1 MSTTRESGEDEDHL
15 SPQEKMISRLII
27 KSQDE
32 MFHRFEKSQDD
43 MFYRLESM
51 LCKVLVQPPHKDS
64 EILKSAG
71 SSSYCASYDIDD
83 HVKTNPLFE
92 SEEKTSKNEDEKMKT
107 DVDVDD
113 ENSEEPEQDTDQYI
127 FEFGLFEAAKSGDWP
142 KASNF
147 FEKNPQVMMTNENCK
162 IGLRIA
168 ILNNR
173 LPFVK
178 KFVEL
183 LPSEALEHKIKDNGF
198 TALHT
203 AAAYGYSEIAKV
215 LVTKNP
221 NLTQIR
227 DKKGRVP
234 LLLSIQAVTLGQK
247 ATVKYLYSVTK
258 DEEPSSSPFSGTD
271 GAKLLCTAI
280 DANFYDIALLVLK
293 KNPELLT
300 KKQLITGNND
310 PSKHVHN
317 PCALASMIQR
327 PLAFYS
333 GAKLT
338 WWQHNIYSCKSII
351 GLTLIRLQKLSLII
365 HHDDPCFGF
374 CPLFF
379 IYINANV
386 VCGAGTNVDMA
397 STCNHDSQE
406 DEQNASKNQKLSP
419 PSLSKGWKCLGLW
432 YPLQSRIGALYGTDG
447 ERDEENPQH
456 ISEGNQVCGIN
467 TWKSLVNRICFKQCI
482 YKQKLTHKQ
491 ALELIKEMFDQL
503 HKTMTKSQVLEFFDK
518 NSIMIKKAIKHGTIE
533 IVEECLTKFP
543 YLIWND
549 LGGQT
554 MIQMAVAERNEKI
567 LDLICKFSGKEMMDL
582 ISRKDTTGNTL
593 LHHVA
598 KLAPPIPLNSVCG
611 SALQVQ
617 RELQWYKGV
626 ESIIP
631 EADKDRRNKEGQTAQ
646 QLFSEAH
653 KDLVVQGGE
662 WMKNISEACMVV
674 AALIVTVAFAA
685 VFTAPGGYVSD
696 SSSPKNGTP
705 VFLGTKSFTAFA
717 IADALA
723 LFSSISSVLMFLA
736 IYTSRHAEQDF
747 YRSLPQKLII
757 GLTTLFISMA
767 TIMVSFGASLFIML
781 RHRFAWAPYP
791 IAVLSCVPFILFAS
805 LQLPLFVEMVHST
818 YCHSL
823 FRKQRYVRPC
833 NQKYEKEE

>member
-1 MSTTRESGEDEDHL
+1 MSTARESGEDEDHL

-32 MFHRFEKSQDD
+32 MFHRFQKSQDD

-51 LCKVLVQPPHKDS
+51 LCKVLVQPPHKDL

-71 SSSYCASYDIDD
+71 SSSCCASYVNDD

-92 SEEKTSKNEDEKMKT
+92 SEEKTTKNEDVMMNT
-107 DVDVDD
+107 DVNDDDD
-113 ENSEEPEQDTDQYI
+113 ENAEEPEPDNDQYI
-127 FEFGLFEAAKSGDWP
+127 FEFGLFEAAQSGDWP
-142 KASNF
+142 KASKF
-147 FEKNPQVMMTNENCK
+147 FEKNPQAMMTNENCK

-168 ILNNR
+168 VLNNR

-234 LLLSIQAVTLGQK
+234 LLLAIQAVTLGQK
-247 ATVKYLYSVTK
+247 AT
-258 DEEPSSSPFSGTD
+258 EPSSSPFSGSD

-310 PSKHVHN
+310 PLKPVHN

-333 GAKLT
+333 GAKLI
-338 WWQHNIYSCKSII
+338 WWQRYIYSRI
-351 GLTLIRLQKLSLII
+351 
-365 HHDDPCFGF
+365 
-374 CPLFF
+374 
-379 IYINANV
+379 
-386 VCGAGTNVDMA
+386 NVDID
-397 STCNHDSQE
+397 STCNHDAQA
-406 DEQNASKNQKLSP
+406 DEQNASAIQNLSP
-419 PSLSKGWKCLGLW
+419 PGLFNGWKCIGLW
-432 YPLQSRIGALYGTDG
+432 YPLQSRIGALNGTEG
-447 ERDEENPQH
+447 EGDEENPQQ

-467 TWKSLVNRICFKQCI
+467 TLKNLVYRIFIKRCI
-482 YKQKLTHKQ
+482 RKQKLMHKQ

-533 IVEECLTKFP
+533 IVDECLKKFP

-598 KLAPPIPLNSVCG
+598 KLAPPVPLNSVCG

-646 QLFSEAH
+646 QLFTEAH

-674 AALIVTVAFAA
+674 AALIATVAFAA

-818 YCHSL
+818 YFHSL
-823 FRKQRYVRPC
+823 FRKHRYVRPC
-833 NQKYEKEE
+833 QQKNEKGE

>member
-15 SPQEKMISRLII
+15 SPQGKMISRLII

-32 MFHRFEKSQDD
+32 MFRRLGKSQDE
-43 MFYRLESM
+43 MFNRLESM
-51 LCKVLVQPPHKDS
+51 LCKVLVQPPHKDL

-71 SSSYCASYDIDD
+71 SSSCCASYDNDGL
-83 HVKTNPLFE
+83 VKTNPLFE
-92 SEEKTSKNEDEKMKT
+92 SEEKKFKDEDVINIIAANELGAKMKI
-107 DVDVDD
+107 DDNDDD
-113 ENSEEPEQDTDQYI
+113 ERTELPEQDDQHI
-127 FEFGLFEAAKSGDWP
+127 FESSLFEAAKSGDWR
-142 KASNF
+142 KALEF
-147 FEKNPQVMMTNENCK
+147 FKKNPLLEKTNENCK
-162 IGLRIA
+162 IALRIA
-168 ILNNR
+168 VLNDR

-178 KFVEL
+178 EFVKDL
-183 LPSEALEHKIKDNGF
+183 SPKALEHKIKDNGF

-234 LLLSIQAVTLGQK
+234 LLLAIQAVTLGQK
-247 ATVKYLYSVTK
+247 ATVRYLYSVTK

-280 DANFYDIALLVLK
+280 DANFYDIALLILK

-300 KKQLITGNND
+300 KKQLITGYND
-310 PSKHVHN
+310 PLKPVHN
-317 PCALASMIQR
+317 PCALA
-327 PLAFYS
+327 
-333 GAKLT
+333 GAKLK
-338 WWQHNIYSCKSII
+338 WWQRYIYSRI
-351 GLTLIRLQKLSLII
+351 
-365 HHDDPCFGF
+365 
-374 CPLFF
+374 
-379 IYINANV
+379 
-386 VCGAGTNVDMA
+386 NVDID
-397 STCNHDSQE
+397 STCNHDSQA
-406 DEQNASKNQKLSP
+406 DEQNSSKIQTLCP
-419 PSLSKGWKCLGLW
+419 PRLSKGWKCIGFW
-432 YPLQSRIGALYGTDG
+432 YPIQSRIGALNGTEG
-447 ERDEENPQH
+447 EGDVENPQQ

-467 TWKSLVNRICFKQCI
+467 TLMSLVYRVCI
-482 YKQKLTHKQ
+482 KKCIRKQKLMHIQ

-503 HKTMTKSQVLEFFDK
+503 HKTMTKSQVLEFFNK

-533 IVEECLTKFP
+533 IVEEFLTKFP

-567 LDLICKFSGKEMMDL
+567 FDLICKFSGKEMMDL

-617 RELQWYKGV
+617 RELQCYKGV

-646 QLFSEAH
+646 QLFTEAH

-674 AALIVTVAFAA
+674 AALIATVAFAA

-717 IADALA
+717 IADSLA

-791 IAVLSCVPFILFAS
+791 IAVLSCVPLILFAS

-833 NQKYEKEE
+833 NQKYDKEE